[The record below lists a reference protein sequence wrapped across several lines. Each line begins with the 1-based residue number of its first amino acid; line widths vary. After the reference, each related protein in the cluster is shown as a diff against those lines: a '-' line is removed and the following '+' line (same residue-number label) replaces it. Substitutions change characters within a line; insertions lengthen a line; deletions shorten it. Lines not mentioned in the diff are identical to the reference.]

1 MLDRIVLPNV
11 REVLLKIFG
20 VAPTQT
26 VERLDQRLLE
36 LEKSI
41 VAWSKKIEV
50 AENHN
55 RVLLADTEAVSFDT
69 LRKVLPEDYELT
81 MVKDWEQ
88 LFRETRK
95 AKVPLVVI
103 DLALLGQ
110 EGIHNIRRLKD
121 ESPQI
126 RIIAL
131 ANYLSEAFAQAMPE
145 GLELSGI
152 LQKPLD
158 EAFLSENLSK
168 YLQ

>member
-1 MLDRIVLPNV
+1 
-11 REVLLKIFG
+11 
-20 VAPTQT
+20 
-26 VERLDQRLLE
+26 
-36 LEKSI
+36 
-41 VAWSKKIEV
+41 
-50 AENHN
+50 
-55 RVLLADTEAVSFDT
+55 LLADTEALSFDT
-69 LRKVLPEDYELT
+69 LRRVLPEDYELS

-95 AKVPLVVI
+95 TKVPLVVI

-110 EGIHNIRRLKD
+110 EGVHNIRKLKE

-126 RIIAL
+126 RIVAL

-158 EAFLSENLSK
+158 EAFLSENLGK